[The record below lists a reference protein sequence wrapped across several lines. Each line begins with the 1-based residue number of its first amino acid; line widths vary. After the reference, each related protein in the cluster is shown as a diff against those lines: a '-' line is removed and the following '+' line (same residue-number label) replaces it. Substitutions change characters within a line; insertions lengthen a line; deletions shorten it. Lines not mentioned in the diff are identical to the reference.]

1 MGFRKPC
8 EEDRG
13 QSSKYF
19 ESMGRVWLRI
29 PQAAGTYMFVGL
41 LSRLFGFYV
50 EIVTLR
56 KVGYDTSMQA
66 WSVVVWS
73 KH

>member
-1 MGFRKPC
+1 
-8 EEDRG
+8 
-13 QSSKYF
+13 
-19 ESMGRVWLRI
+19 MGRVWLRI
-29 PQAAGTYMFVGL
+29 LQAAGTYLFAGL
-41 LSRLFGFYV
+41 LSRLFGSYV
-50 EIVTLR
+50 EIETLR